1 MGFTVNNS
9 FGKFSAETHMPLPS
23 FSAESLMSLPSKQ
36 FGAATIDAANIT
48 NYDDAVFS
56 RFNVGDGGTG
66 AGAHTVNKNGGIVTR
81 ADKGFHFTLDP
92 AAAVESQVVNLS
104 QTGSKTFS
112 FTLKPGDQ
120 LYRDGRNRSVIYE
133 PADGDKVT
141 TEVPWIRSKQH
152 TITLDAATAVADDP
166 ISGCTSVTA
175 TNYNSTA
182 TIDDGSCIEPSGDDD
197 DDEDED
203 GPNYLLYGGGLALLV
218 VGGIMASK
226 MIKKK

>member
-9 FGKFSAETHMPLPS
+9 FGKFQAETHLPLPT
-23 FSAESLMSLPSKQ
+23 FSAESLMSLSSKQ

-66 AGAHTVNKNGGIVTR
+66 GGAGTVNKNGGIVT
-81 ADKGFHFTLDP
+81 AYDKGFHFTLDP

-141 TEVPWIRSKQH
+141 TLHNLCAKAQVDWGMDYGDGERELELWVNDHANVKHHWSSGVFDMV
-152 TITLDAATAVADDP
+152 LDTAIDFA
-166 ISGCTSVTA
+166 
-175 TNYNSTA
+175 NS
-182 TIDDGSCIEPSGDDD
+182 
-197 DDEDED
+197 
-203 GPNYLLYGGGLALLV
+203 L
-218 VGGIMASK
+218 
-226 MIKKK
+226 IKE